1 MKQRNFIRVSY
12 LLFLLVAYTRAAVFG
27 EADSRCIERE
37 RQALLIFKQGNISSS
52 LLVLEHFYYLH
63 LSGNDF
69 GGTQILEF
77 IASLTKL
84 RILDL
89 SDANFG
95 GRIPYQLGNLADLQ
109 SINIGLS
116 AIRVRKFDQELD
128 LSSSAPPKINY
139 RFHSLVNSSPSSP
152 TQLHLSLCGLSNSAY
167 HCLSHISKSLVYLD
181 FSNNQLQGPT
191 PDYAFR
197 NMTSLASLTS
207 LNYITGI
214 SKFSLPITLV
224 RPKYAFSNVT
234 SLIDLD
240 LSKNQITGIPKSFGD
255 MCSLK
260 TLKIHDNNHTAK
272 LPELFLN
279 FSAGCAKK
287 SLQSF
292 MLQNN
297 MLSGSLPG
305 VTEFSSLKELDI
317 SNRLNGTFPKQFC
330 RPSSLVELDLESS
343 QLWVPLLGSLVLGS
357 ID

>member
-1 MKQRNFIRVSY
+1 M
-12 LLFLLVAYTRAAVFG
+12 
-27 EADSRCIERE
+27 
-37 RQALLIFKQGNISSS
+37 
-52 LLVLEHFYYLH
+52 EHFYYLH

-116 AIRVRKFDQELD
+116 AIRVRKFDQWLAYHNKLTSLSLQGLDLREATDWLQVVITGLPSLRELD

-139 RFHSLVNSSPSSP
+139 RSHSLVNSSSSSP
-152 TQLHLSLCGLSNSAY
+152 TQLHLSFCGLSNSAY

-234 SLIDLD
+234 SLMDLD

-305 VTEFSSLKELDI
+305 VTEISSFKELDI

>member
-1 MKQRNFIRVSY
+1 MNGAICLLGEGWKIDANGEVSTVVTKQAMQSPLDLR
-12 LLFLLVAYTRAAVFG
+12 T
-27 EADSRCIERE
+27 
-37 RQALLIFKQGNISSS
+37 
-52 LLVLEHFYYLH
+52 YYL
-63 LSGNDF
+63 SGF
-69 GGTQILEF
+69 HISLE
-77 IASLTKL
+77 
-84 RILDL
+84 
-89 SDANFG
+89 
-95 GRIPYQLGNLADLQ
+95 DLQ
-109 SINIGLS
+109 SINIGLN
-116 AIRVRKFDQELD
+116 AIRVRKFDQWLSYHNKLTSLSLQGLDLREATDWLQVVITGLPSLRELD

-139 RFHSLVNSSPSSP
+139 RSHSLVNSSSSSL
-152 TQLHLSLCGLSNSAY
+152 THLHLSLCGLSNSAY

-181 FSNNQLQGPT
+181 LSNNQLQGPT

-234 SLIDLD
+234 SLMDLD

-255 MCSLK
+255 MCCLK
-260 TLKIHDNNHTAK
+260 TLKIHDNILTAK

-305 VTEFSSLKELDI
+305 VTEF
-317 SNRLNGTFPKQFC
+317 
-330 RPSSLVELDLESS
+330 
-343 QLWVPLLGSLVLGS
+343 
-357 ID
+357 

>member
-1 MKQRNFIRVSY
+1 MS
-12 LLFLLVAYTRAAVFG
+12 
-27 EADSRCIERE
+27 
-37 RQALLIFKQGNISSS
+37 GNISSS

-116 AIRVRKFDQELD
+116 AIRVRKFDQWLVYHNKLTSLSLQGLDLREATDWLQVVITGLPSLRELD

-139 RFHSLVNSSPSSP
+139 RSHSLVNSSSSSL
-152 TQLHLSLCGLSNSAY
+152 THLHLSLCGLSNSAY

-181 FSNNQLQGPT
+181 LSNNQLQGPT

-234 SLIDLD
+234 SLMDLD

-297 MLSGSLPG
+297 MLSGSLPS

-317 SNRLNGTFPKQFC
+317 SSRLNGTFPKQFC
-330 RPSSLVELDLESS
+330 RRSSLVELDLESS